1 MSRKV
6 DSVKDINDSK
16 ETWRLAVRIMDVWS
30 VVNNKGIEH
39 LEMIVMD
46 SLGDRIQ
53 VLIRHDHLLKWKE
66 VIKENMTCIINNGS
80 VYNNDFQWKV
90 CDHSKKIVF
99 LGGTTMKA
107 IELQNIPPKGYFFKD
122 FGEILQGKC
131 KTDRLEDIIGAVSE
145 INHIQSNTPGKK
157 VVVSVVLKDLK
168 GNCINCNLWEIYG
181 SKFLAYYNDPKN
193 NGAIVILLTHAMVKY
208 GQVSNAWSGSK
219 LLINEDIPEIQDFMS
234 KLPTNEQKEKPTQ
247 SAKSLSNWSG
257 GSQYSPV
264 ERFVHNAKCMSLSQ
278 FCKIKH
284 ETLCVTVATTLKFA
298 VSKYGWF
305 YYGCT
310 RCSSKAPNP
319 EKAYECSCG
328 QKVEQPIPRAV
339 DSLVLGQLILLC
351 VRAVDSF
358 VMASNEDHPHGD
370 ETVGV
375 PITCDNWRNKQLNE
389 AKDKIWSEIKRCFDI
404 EENRRD
410 HCLKLA
416 GKLLRGFRTFLSTTF
431 LRDTE
436 GTFVDA
442 ELPSKYASLISPK
455 EWETFKSKRKTQ
467 EFKSV
472 SETNRQRAS
481 SPAYP
486 YRKGR
491 VGYGRLEQSILT
503 KENSSE
509 TSLPAHVLWK
519 EARVGK
525 DGKIKED
532 VQQIFE
538 KCETL
543 SQSIVPYEDTDCR
556 SILSR
561 ALDVPEYSGRVRG
574 KGFGIT
580 QKSLNIKKQKT
591 PSNKELQQTLE
602 ALKAEVLE
610 LRKERERDRAA
621 GFKDTSDKDSINCNF
636 QPTIPEGISP
646 CHLYLARP
654 TYRMVGKGKVHN
666 NLGELL
672 HTKPL
677 PTGSLKVSVD
687 IALEKDALLPHPD
700 DVSDATL
707 LGDAIGSFVAW
718 PTDLIIVGYE
728 TPTKSKAK
736 DKGIAREIESVA
748 SQKEIPVAKK
758 TEISKRTGAK
768 KKNPSKYRACLH
780 TYLET
785 TDISDGCVRL
795 IPMDGAI
802 FGFEYAEPLGKED
815 FDQILYHTQLSV
827 GVINTYMRYLY
838 DKLMGPRGLE
848 QRFSFLNP
856 MKTNLTEMIRK
867 PDEVRTYVVERFMAD
882 TDREKLFFLPFNTGD
897 GGHWLLVAI
906 NPFKEIVYYLD
917 SLHKD
922 WTTYPAM
929 KTIVDTI
936 IQTVRAQRKI
946 QVPKRKANNIT
957 WNRVECPR
965 QRNNIDCG
973 YYTLR
978 FMKETL
984 LMDRTDIPSDYFD
997 EYRCAY
1003 YSKDQL
1009 DEIKEELCQFIIEL
1023 QVL

>member
-1 MSRKV
+1 M
-6 DSVKDINDSK
+6 
-16 ETWRLAVRIMDVWS
+16 
-30 VVNNKGIEH
+30 
-39 LEMIVMD
+39 
-46 SLGDRIQ
+46 
-53 VLIRHDHLLKWKE
+53 
-66 VIKENMTCIINNGS
+66 
-80 VYNNDFQWKV
+80 
-90 CDHSKKIVF
+90 
-99 LGGTTMKA
+99 
-107 IELQNIPPKGYFFKD
+107 
-122 FGEILQGKC
+122 
-131 KTDRLEDIIGAVSE
+131 
-145 INHIQSNTPGKK
+145 
-157 VVVSVVLKDLK
+157 
-168 GNCINCNLWEIYG
+168 
-181 SKFLAYYNDPKN
+181 
-193 NGAIVILLTHAMVKY
+193 
-208 GQVSNAWSGSK
+208 
-219 LLINEDIPEIQDFMS
+219 
-234 KLPTNEQKEKPTQ
+234 
-247 SAKSLSNWSG
+247 
-257 GSQYSPV
+257 
-264 ERFVHNAKCMSLSQ
+264 
-278 FCKIKH
+278 
-284 ETLCVTVATTLKFA
+284 
-298 VSKYGWF
+298 
-305 YYGCT
+305 
-310 RCSSKAPNP
+310 
-319 EKAYECSCG
+319 
-328 QKVEQPIPRAV
+328 
-339 DSLVLGQLILLC
+339 
-351 VRAVDSF
+351 
-358 VMASNEDHPHGD
+358 MASNEDHPHGD

-768 KKNPSKYRACLH
+768 KKNPSN
-780 TYLET
+780 
-785 TDISDGCVRL
+785 
-795 IPMDGAI
+795 
-802 FGFEYAEPLGKED
+802 
-815 FDQILYHTQLSV
+815 V

-917 SLHKD
+917 SLHID

>member
-1 MSRKV
+1 M
-6 DSVKDINDSK
+6 
-16 ETWRLAVRIMDVWS
+16 
-30 VVNNKGIEH
+30 
-39 LEMIVMD
+39 
-46 SLGDRIQ
+46 
-53 VLIRHDHLLKWKE
+53 
-66 VIKENMTCIINNGS
+66 
-80 VYNNDFQWKV
+80 
-90 CDHSKKIVF
+90 
-99 LGGTTMKA
+99 
-107 IELQNIPPKGYFFKD
+107 
-122 FGEILQGKC
+122 
-131 KTDRLEDIIGAVSE
+131 
-145 INHIQSNTPGKK
+145 
-157 VVVSVVLKDLK
+157 
-168 GNCINCNLWEIYG
+168 
-181 SKFLAYYNDPKN
+181 
-193 NGAIVILLTHAMVKY
+193 
-208 GQVSNAWSGSK
+208 
-219 LLINEDIPEIQDFMS
+219 
-234 KLPTNEQKEKPTQ
+234 
-247 SAKSLSNWSG
+247 
-257 GSQYSPV
+257 
-264 ERFVHNAKCMSLSQ
+264 
-278 FCKIKH
+278 
-284 ETLCVTVATTLKFA
+284 
-298 VSKYGWF
+298 
-305 YYGCT
+305 
-310 RCSSKAPNP
+310 
-319 EKAYECSCG
+319 
-328 QKVEQPIPRAV
+328 
-339 DSLVLGQLILLC
+339 
-351 VRAVDSF
+351 
-358 VMASNEDHPHGD
+358 MASNEDHPHGD

-561 ALDVPEYSGRVRG
+561 ALDVPEYSGR
-574 KGFGIT
+574 
-580 QKSLNIKKQKT
+580 
-591 PSNKELQQTLE
+591 
-602 ALKAEVLE
+602 
-610 LRKERERDRAA
+610 ERERDRAA

-768 KKNPSKYRACLH
+768 KKNPSN
-780 TYLET
+780 
-785 TDISDGCVRL
+785 
-795 IPMDGAI
+795 
-802 FGFEYAEPLGKED
+802 
-815 FDQILYHTQLSV
+815 V

-867 PDEVRTYVVERFMAD
+867 PDEVRMYVVERFMAD

-917 SLHKD
+917 SLHND

>member
-1 MSRKV
+1 M
-6 DSVKDINDSK
+6 
-16 ETWRLAVRIMDVWS
+16 
-30 VVNNKGIEH
+30 
-39 LEMIVMD
+39 
-46 SLGDRIQ
+46 
-53 VLIRHDHLLKWKE
+53 
-66 VIKENMTCIINNGS
+66 
-80 VYNNDFQWKV
+80 
-90 CDHSKKIVF
+90 
-99 LGGTTMKA
+99 
-107 IELQNIPPKGYFFKD
+107 
-122 FGEILQGKC
+122 
-131 KTDRLEDIIGAVSE
+131 
-145 INHIQSNTPGKK
+145 
-157 VVVSVVLKDLK
+157 
-168 GNCINCNLWEIYG
+168 
-181 SKFLAYYNDPKN
+181 
-193 NGAIVILLTHAMVKY
+193 
-208 GQVSNAWSGSK
+208 
-219 LLINEDIPEIQDFMS
+219 
-234 KLPTNEQKEKPTQ
+234 
-247 SAKSLSNWSG
+247 
-257 GSQYSPV
+257 
-264 ERFVHNAKCMSLSQ
+264 
-278 FCKIKH
+278 
-284 ETLCVTVATTLKFA
+284 
-298 VSKYGWF
+298 
-305 YYGCT
+305 
-310 RCSSKAPNP
+310 
-319 EKAYECSCG
+319 
-328 QKVEQPIPRAV
+328 
-339 DSLVLGQLILLC
+339 
-351 VRAVDSF
+351 
-358 VMASNEDHPHGD
+358 
-370 ETVGV
+370 
-375 PITCDNWRNKQLNE
+375 NE

-416 GKLLRGFRTFLSTTF
+416 GK
-431 LRDTE
+431 
-436 GTFVDA
+436 
-442 ELPSKYASLISPK
+442 
-455 EWETFKSKRKTQ
+455 
-467 EFKSV
+467 
-472 SETNRQRAS
+472 
-481 SPAYP
+481 
-486 YRKGR
+486 KGR

-561 ALDVPEYSGRVRG
+561 ALDVPEYS
-574 KGFGIT
+574 
-580 QKSLNIKKQKT
+580 
-591 PSNKELQQTLE
+591 
-602 ALKAEVLE
+602 
-610 LRKERERDRAA
+610 A

-758 TEISKRTGAK
+758 TEISKRTEAK

-917 SLHKD
+917 SLHND

>member
-1 MSRKV
+1 M
-6 DSVKDINDSK
+6 
-16 ETWRLAVRIMDVWS
+16 
-30 VVNNKGIEH
+30 
-39 LEMIVMD
+39 
-46 SLGDRIQ
+46 
-53 VLIRHDHLLKWKE
+53 
-66 VIKENMTCIINNGS
+66 
-80 VYNNDFQWKV
+80 
-90 CDHSKKIVF
+90 
-99 LGGTTMKA
+99 
-107 IELQNIPPKGYFFKD
+107 
-122 FGEILQGKC
+122 
-131 KTDRLEDIIGAVSE
+131 
-145 INHIQSNTPGKK
+145 
-157 VVVSVVLKDLK
+157 
-168 GNCINCNLWEIYG
+168 
-181 SKFLAYYNDPKN
+181 
-193 NGAIVILLTHAMVKY
+193 
-208 GQVSNAWSGSK
+208 
-219 LLINEDIPEIQDFMS
+219 
-234 KLPTNEQKEKPTQ
+234 
-247 SAKSLSNWSG
+247 
-257 GSQYSPV
+257 
-264 ERFVHNAKCMSLSQ
+264 
-278 FCKIKH
+278 
-284 ETLCVTVATTLKFA
+284 
-298 VSKYGWF
+298 
-305 YYGCT
+305 
-310 RCSSKAPNP
+310 
-319 EKAYECSCG
+319 
-328 QKVEQPIPRAV
+328 
-339 DSLVLGQLILLC
+339 
-351 VRAVDSF
+351 
-358 VMASNEDHPHGD
+358 
-370 ETVGV
+370 
-375 PITCDNWRNKQLNE
+375 NE

-416 GKLLRGFRTFLSTTF
+416 GK
-431 LRDTE
+431 
-436 GTFVDA
+436 
-442 ELPSKYASLISPK
+442 
-455 EWETFKSKRKTQ
+455 
-467 EFKSV
+467 
-472 SETNRQRAS
+472 
-481 SPAYP
+481 
-486 YRKGR
+486 KGR

-561 ALDVPEYSGRVRG
+561 ALDVPEYSGR
-574 KGFGIT
+574 
-580 QKSLNIKKQKT
+580 T

-856 MKTNLTEMIRK
+856 
-867 PDEVRTYVVERFMAD
+867 
-882 TDREKLFFLPFNTGD
+882 
-897 GGHWLLVAI
+897 
-906 NPFKEIVYYLD
+906 
-917 SLHKD
+917 
-922 WTTYPAM
+922 
-929 KTIVDTI
+929 
-936 IQTVRAQRKI
+936 
-946 QVPKRKANNIT
+946 
-957 WNRVECPR
+957 
-965 QRNNIDCG
+965 
-973 YYTLR
+973 
-978 FMKETL
+978 
-984 LMDRTDIPSDYFD
+984 
-997 EYRCAY
+997 
-1003 YSKDQL
+1003 
-1009 DEIKEELCQFIIEL
+1009 
-1023 QVL
+1023 